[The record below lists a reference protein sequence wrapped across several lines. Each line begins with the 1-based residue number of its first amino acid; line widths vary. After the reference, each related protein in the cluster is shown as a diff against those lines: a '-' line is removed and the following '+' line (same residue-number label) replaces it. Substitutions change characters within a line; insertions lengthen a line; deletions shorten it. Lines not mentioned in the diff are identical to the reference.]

1 MKRVLIT
8 VSLLLIA
15 VTISAQTSFRGL
27 IRGRVLEESTS
38 KPFGN
43 VTVAIYT
50 VPDSTLK
57 GGVATDENGVFT
69 LQGIEEGS
77 YYLVMSFIGYN
88 SEVFPFVLSSD
99 VAETDLGDFVL
110 SEARGD
116 AGSATVVAARPQV
129 IYEQD
134 KKIVRVEEFRK
145 AGASTL
151 AQVLENVPSVTTDS
165 EGNVLLRGSSG
176 YTLLIDGKPAPAM
189 GNSLLKQIPPD
200 MVESIEIMTN
210 PSARYDPDGTSG
222 IINLIMKKQK
232 QAGFNGMLSAMA
244 GIGDKY
250 SQDAQVNWRKN
261 RINLFGGVSAMQYK
275 TDVNGT
281 IIRET
286 TMPGGVT
293 LLDTYMEQKA
303 KIASLNFNAGADITI
318 SDQGSATVSGRFG
331 PMINEVDVTNRLST
345 LYPEAAT
352 PDFSLYSNNIKVDG
366 FFYNPSINYN
376 HKFKEKGGKLLVT
389 IFAGGMQGDI
399 SQLLNETAT
408 TSQWAATGASP
419 EIRESVLNLDIRD
432 VRMKAD
438 YEKPVGEKSKLE
450 TGYQYMVLTEENDNN
465 FRNYNSIEGT
475 WAIDNE
481 FSNRFTMNRNVHA
494 LYATFSS
501 AAGKLSYQAGVRGEY
516 VDRLLT
522 QVTAGDVY
530 NYEKFNL
537 FPSAHITRTFKD
549 NQQLQL
555 SFSRRINRPGRNVL
569 NPFPQFLDNQT
580 IVKGNPEVRPEFTG
594 SWELNYQRQIKTGLL
609 SAETFYRQ
617 SNDLITSVVVV
628 DETGTAFI
636 TSDNSDRSHSAGG
649 EFMVNLQPVNWFR
662 VMSSGSVYYYL
673 LDDARL
679 ASDAESSTV
688 SWRMNTS
695 LIFTATPTTRI
706 SVAGVY
712 NGPSITIQGRTN
724 GAFML
729 NGGVTQSLMKQ
740 KLTLTLGVRDILGTY
755 KIRSTSAG
763 ENFNFITS
771 LRPEQ
776 RVATLTVT
784 YNFNNF
790 QRRTDQQESMDM
802 NFIR

>member
-1 MKRVLIT
+1 MKRILNT
-8 VSLLLIA
+8 ASLLLLTVIL
-15 VTISAQTSFRGL
+15 SAQTSFRGV
-27 IRGRVLEESTS
+27 IRGRIMEESTD
-38 KPFGN
+38 KPFSN
-43 VTVAIYT
+43 VTVAIYSM
-50 VPDSTLK
+50 PDSTLK

-69 LQGIEEGS
+69 LQGVDEGS
-77 YYLVMSFIGYN
+77 YYLIMSFVGYK
-88 SEVFPFVLSSD
+88 SEIFPFLLTSD

-189 GNSLLKQIPPD
+189 GTSLLKQIPPD

-210 PSARYDPDGTSG
+210 PSARYDPDGTAG

-232 QAGFNGMLSAMA
+232 QAGFNGMLSVMA
-244 GIGDKY
+244 GLGDKY

-261 RINLFGGVSAMQYK
+261 RVNLFGGVSAMQYK
-275 TDVNGT
+275 TDVAGT
-281 IIRET
+281 ITRET

-293 LLDTYMEQKA
+293 LLDTELEQNA
-303 KIASLNFNAGADITI
+303 KIGSLNFNAGADITV
-318 SDQGSATVSGRFG
+318 SEQGSATVSGRFG
-331 PMINEVDVTNRLST
+331 PMLNEVEVINRLST

-376 HKFKEKGGKLLVT
+376 HNFREKGGKLLLTV
-389 IFAGGMQGDI
+389 FAGGMEGDI
-399 SQLLNETAT
+399 TQLLNETAT
-408 TSQWAATGASP
+408 NSQWTSTVGSP
-419 EIRESVLNLDIRD
+419 DIRESVLNLDIRD
-432 VRMKAD
+432 VRMKVD

-450 TGYQYMVLTEENDNN
+450 TGYQYMVLTEDNDNN
-465 FRNYNSIEGT
+465 FRIYNSTEGT
-475 WAIDNE
+475 WATDDE
-481 FSNRFTMNRNVHA
+481 YSNRFTMNRNVHA
-494 LYATFSS
+494 LYTTFSS
-501 AAGKLSYQAGVRGEY
+501 AAGKMSYQAGLRGEY

-522 QVTAGDVY
+522 QVTAGDAY
-530 NYEKFNL
+530 SYEKFNL

-594 SWELNYQRQIKTGLL
+594 SWELNYQRQIKIGFL

-617 SNDLITSVVVV
+617 SNDLITSVIVV
-628 DETGTAFI
+628 DETGTTFM

-649 EFMVNLQPVNWFR
+649 EFMANLQPVNWFR

-679 ASDAESSTV
+679 TSQAENSTV

-706 SVAGVY
+706 SLAGVY
-712 NGPSITIQGRTN
+712 NGPSITIQGRTD

-740 KLTLTLGVRDILGTY
+740 KLTLSLGVRDILGTY
-755 KIRSTSAG
+755 RIRSASSG
-763 ENFNFITS
+763 ENFNFVTS
-771 LRPEQ
+771 IRPEY

-802 NFIR
+802 NLIR